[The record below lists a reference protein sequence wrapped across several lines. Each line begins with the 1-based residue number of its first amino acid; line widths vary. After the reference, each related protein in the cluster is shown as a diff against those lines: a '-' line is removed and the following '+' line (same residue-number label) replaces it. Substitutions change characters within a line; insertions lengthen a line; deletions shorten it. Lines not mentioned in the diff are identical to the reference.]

1 MIGIIITGHGQFANG
16 IYSSLTMIAGHQD
29 DVEVV
34 TFNDLATEEDLKSD
48 LILAI
53 DKLAH
58 CEAIVIMCD
67 LLGGSPFKIAALLSM
82 TNPKLHIM
90 YGVNLGM
97 LLEFSLT
104 KANVDDIEKA
114 LDMLSETGKK
124 NIGKYV
130 FKPIEEENIEEGI

>member
-1 MIGIIITGHGQFANG
+1 MIGIIITGHGQFASG
-16 IYSSLTMIAGHQD
+16 IYSSLTMIAGQQE

-34 TFNDLATEEDLKSD
+34 TFADAASEEDLKRAMLS
-48 LILAI
+48 AI

-58 CEAIVIMCD
+58 CDAIVIMCD
-67 LLGGSPFKIAALLSM
+67 LLGGSPFKIAAMLSL
-82 TNPKLHIM
+82 TNQKLHIM

-104 KANVDDIEKA
+104 KSNVDNIENA
-114 LDMLSETGKK
+114 LDKLSETGKK

-130 FKPIEEENIEEGI
+130 FKPIEEEHIEDGI